1 MRFHRSLRYRVAFT
15 FAWFGGLVSLLLAI
29 WLYFTAHDLGQR
41 LIDETLTA
49 ELQDYMARRARN
61 PHSLPPATV
70 TVLGYVQPHGPN
82 EPEIPSEV
90 GALPPGQHELLY
102 LGTPYRVAVR
112 DRDGMRFFMLHN
124 VALQQRRE
132 GRFLVFLGAG
142 ILVMTLLSAA
152 GGLWLAGRV
161 IAPVTDLARRVRELD
176 PQDRPKPLAE
186 DFPQD
191 EVGELARVF
200 DQHHA
205 RLRAFVG
212 REREF
217 TADVSHE
224 LRTPLAVIQGATEVL
239 LADDGL
245 PGKLRERIARVDR
258 AAHDMAELTAAL
270 LLMAR
275 ENRAYT
281 APAEPSAVSDI
292 LQDAVEKHRY
302 LLRDKPVH
310 VELELHARPRLPV
323 ERTLLYIVLG
333 NLIRNAFSY
342 TEKGEIRITL
352 DADRATV
359 TDTGTGIRADELNRV
374 FQRHYKGPTSQ
385 GAGIGLSLVKRI
397 CDRYGWRIAID
408 SREGVGTVAQL
419 IFTEPKGH
427 LIDELL
433 MLS

>member
-15 FAWFGGLVSLLLAI
+15 FAWFGGLVSLLLASG
-29 WLYFTAHDLGQR
+29 LYFAAHDLGQR
-41 LIDETLTA
+41 LIDETLSA

-82 EPEIPSEV
+82 EPEIPPEV
-90 GALPPGQHELLY
+90 GSLPPGQHKLLY
-102 LGTPYRVAVR
+102 LGTPYRVAVV
-112 DRDGMRFFMLHN
+112 DRDSTRFFMLHN

-132 GRFLVFLGAG
+132 GRFFVFLGTG

-161 IAPVTDLARRVRELD
+161 IAPVTELSRRVHELD
-176 PQDRPKPLAE
+176 PQDRPVPLAK
-186 DFPQD
+186 DFSQD

-200 DQHHA
+200 DRYHTQ
-205 RLRAFVG
+205 LRAFVE

-224 LRTPLAVIQGATEVL
+224 LRTPLAVVQGATEVL
-239 LADDGL
+239 LADDSL
-245 PGKLRERIARVDR
+245 PEKLRERIARAER
-258 AAHDMAELTAAL
+258 AAHDMAQLTTAL

-275 ENRAYT
+275 ENRAS
-281 APAEPSAVSDI
+281 APPAGPCSVAEV

-302 LLRDKPVH
+302 LLRDKPVQ
-310 VELELHARPRLPV
+310 VELELHAQPRLAV
-323 ERTLLYIVLG
+323 ERTLLFIVLG

-352 DADRATV
+352 DTDRATV
-359 TDTGTGIRADELNRV
+359 TDTGSGIRADELNRV
-374 FQRHYKGPTSQ
+374 FQRHYKGPSSQ

-397 CDRYGWRIAID
+397 CDRYGWHIAID
-408 SREGVGTVAQL
+408 SREGVGTVAQM
-419 IFTEPKGH
+419 IFTASPEP
-427 LIDELL
+427 D
-433 MLS
+433 STNS